1 MKGLEFMSN
10 ILDEFN
16 LSEIIENMGLALIYK
31 KRYGFVNKLKGVCD
45 YYEVICTDMGFKLDN
60 DIFVSLNNDVGK
72 TFSIGLDEADNIFA
86 INFKTFDELSSEF
99 KGYKPQAF
107 LKEYEES
114 VGDFYLYNAAQKEFK
129 QIVDGKFLVR
139 QKRNKKDD
147 EKGLNI
153 LEMYDKVKKVVI
165 AQDEP
170 LRQILAS
177 IYKNQK
183 IINSSLDDET
193 ISKLKENIIVY
204 GPTGTGKTEILTQIA
219 KLYDIPIV
227 IEDVTSFT
235 ETGYIGRD
243 VSDMLTD
250 LYYKAGM
257 DLERAQKGI
266 LILDEFDKLAEG
278 GTHGKIGGPSPT
290 GVQRSLL
297 KVLDGGTLSIR
308 EDYYDSAMIDFNTS
322 KLTVVAL
329 GAFSGIKHNDDYSD
343 VAMTDFIE
351 YGIMREVMGRF
362 SKLVSMNAFSKDDI
376 ISILLK
382 SDLSPLNTYKK
393 LFEAMGTKFTYDD
406 ELVDYI
412 ADEAMALNCGARSL
426 KTVFDGIIS
435 DDLFDIFA
443 SKVKS
448 VHLSVPTDK
457 GKSFVAKKNAREKK
471 KVIGFC

>member
-1 MKGLEFMSN
+1 MGR

-16 LSEIIENMGLALIYK
+16 LSEIMKNMGLALIYK
-31 KRYGFVNKLKGVCD
+31 KRHGFVNKLKGVCD
-45 YYEVICTDMGFKLDN
+45 YYEVICTDMGFKIDN
-60 DIFVSLNNDVGK
+60 DIFVSLSNDVGEM
-72 TFSIGLDEADNIFA
+72 FNIGLNENESMFA
-86 INFKTFDELSSEF
+86 INFKTFDEMISEF
-99 KGYKPQAF
+99 KGYKPQEF
-107 LKEYEES
+107 LKEYENN
-114 VGDFYLYNAAQKEFK
+114 VGDFYLYNAAQKEFR
-129 QIVDGKFLVR
+129 QIVDGKFLAR

-147 EKGLNI
+147 TKDLDI
-153 LEMYDKVKKVVI
+153 LEMYNKVKEVII

-170 LRQILAS
+170 LKQILAS

-183 IINSSLDDET
+183 IVNSSLDGET

-235 ETGYIGRD
+235 ETGYVGRD
-243 VSDMLTD
+243 VADMLTD

-278 GTHGKIGGPSPT
+278 GMYGKAEGPSRT

-297 KVLDGGTLSIR
+297 KVLDGGTVSIR
-308 EDYYDSAMIDFNTS
+308 EDDYDSVMIDFNTS

-329 GAFSGIKHNDDYSD
+329 GAFSGIKRNDDYSD
-343 VAMTDFIE
+343 VSMTDFIE

-376 ISILLK
+376 INILLE
-382 SDLSPLNTYKK
+382 SELSPLNTYKK
-393 LFEAMGTKFTYDD
+393 LFAAMDIKFTYDE

-435 DDLFDIFA
+435 DELFDIFA

-457 GKSFVAKKNAREKK
+457 GKSFVAKKKAREKK
-471 KVIGFC
+471 KAIGFC